1 MRSFFDRA
9 LLSSTGTDRAEDP
22 RRTANRGTHRGEDTA
37 KEGSI
42 QDQDKSPTSTNPYS
56 HRIKQATDQ
65 TTTKKP
71 ESHRG
76 DSRSSSISTSK
87 QITRRRNTV
96 RLERSGGKPVGGRLA
111 YFYQNWEKLT
121 TDHWVLEAVSGYHL
135 ELLCTPHQRKWPK
148 ERGMDEERCQA
159 LSREIEALIEKKAVT
174 QVHQVRGSFIS
185 PMFPVPK
192 GDGAWRPVID
202 LR

>member
-22 RRTANRGTHRGEDTA
+22 RRTASRGTHRGKGTA

-42 QDQDKSPTSTNPYS
+42 QDQDKSPTSTSPDS
-56 HRIKQATDQ
+56 HIIKQATDQ
-65 TTTKKP
+65 TTAKKP

-96 RLERSGGKPVGGRLA
+96 RLGDIREKWGETSGRSAGILLPKLGKAHIRSLGTRGGIRISPRASLH
-111 YFYQNWEKLT
+111 T
-121 TDHWVLEAVSGYHL
+121 S
-135 ELLCTPHQRKWPK
+135 PK
-148 ERGMDEERCQA
+148 EVAKGTWNGRRKV
-159 LSREIEALIEKKAVT
+159 S
-174 QVHQVRGSFIS
+174 S
-185 PMFPVPK
+185 PLK
-192 GDGAWRPVID
+192 GDRSTD
-202 LR
+202 